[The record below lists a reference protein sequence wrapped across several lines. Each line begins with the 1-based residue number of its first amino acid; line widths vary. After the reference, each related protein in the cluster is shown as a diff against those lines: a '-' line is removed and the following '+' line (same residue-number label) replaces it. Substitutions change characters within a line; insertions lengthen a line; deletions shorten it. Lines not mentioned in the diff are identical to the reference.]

1 MEELEAIKRRLAKVR
16 REISSASEELQ
27 RLRAEEYG
35 LMLSIARLTGQP
47 LPRPVDEPPRAGRQA
62 PRITPVIREI
72 LSKAEQPL
80 TRTDIVDRLLPF
92 GVKATPDAV
101 SASLSY
107 LRRTGAVTNAG
118 GLWSLHR
125 TEGAS

>member
-72 LSKAEQPL
+72 LSRP
-80 TRTDIVDRLLPF
+80 
-92 GVKATPDAV
+92 
-101 SASLSY
+101 SSLSRALTSLTACCRLG
-107 LRRTGAVTNAG
+107 LRR
-118 GLWSLHR
+118 R
-125 TEGAS
+125 PMQ